1 MTTNQKIRLR
11 MYLGTRNFVS
21 QNQATANAIPKFAA
35 SYAILL
41 GTIDEIQ
48 LIGEMQ
54 GINKTG
60 LAMDKNKLKKKLIAL
75 AVKYSNKVAILAK
88 LTKNDTLLNEVRFNE
103 SELGRLSEV
112 TLKDRVKIIYDKA
125 EANLASLAEQG
136 LTPDTQKQFLETI
149 TAFNN
154 ALETPRTGI
163 AEKRKATQKLPVL
176 FDKADSEIEIMDLA
190 AASAKDEYPDFFNG
204 YKTSRKLI
212 ESNSGTLA
220 LKASARELTNG
231 VPLSDVKFIFI
242 HEVSEAAGSKG
253 NGQIVKKTSKKGNFH
268 VKSMEHGTYK
278 VEVSK
283 QGFKNKAV
291 SVSIIDGERSELI
304 VELEKV

>member
-21 QNQATANAIPKFAA
+21 QNEAIANGIPKFAV
-35 SYAILL
+35 SYANLL
-41 GTIDEIQ
+41 STIDEIQ

-60 LAMDKNKLKKKLIAL
+60 LAMDKNRLKKKLIAL

-88 LTKNDTLLNEVRFNE
+88 LTKNDTLLKEVRFNE
-103 SELGRLSEV
+103 SDLVRLSEV

-125 EANLASLAEQG
+125 EANLGSLAEQG

-204 YKTSRKLI
+204 YKTSRKLVD
-212 ESNSGTLA
+212 SNSGTLA

-268 VKSMEHGTYK
+268 VKSMEPGTYK

-283 QGFKNKAV
+283 QGFKNKEI
-291 SVSIIDGERSELI
+291 SVSITDGERSELV